1 MLASTR
7 AASEEEHSS
16 SFIFLFLRSFK
27 GSWLW
32 SSIELSGV
40 GRCGVREGRCGVRE
54 GWCGEKERVTWWVEG
69 GQRQKGEG

>member
-1 MLASTR
+1 MLASTS

-40 GRCGVREGRCGVRE
+40 REGRCGVRG
-54 GWCGEKERVTWWVEG
+54 GWDEG
-69 GQRQKGEG
+69 G

>member
-40 GRCGVREGRCGVRE
+40 GRCGVKKDGME
-54 GWCGEKERVTWWVEG
+54 
-69 GQRQKGEG
+69 

>member
-40 GRCGVREGRCGVRE
+40 GRCGVREGRCGERG
-54 GWCGEKERVTWWVEG
+54 GWDEG
-69 GQRQKGEG
+69 G

>member
-40 GRCGVREGRCGVRE
+40 GRCGVERDGVEREGGGMREGRG
-54 GWCGEKERVTWWVEG
+54 K
-69 GQRQKGEG
+69 